1 MRLLCVRLRSAGFS
15 RDPVGTGQP
24 ATPLNSTKA
33 GPACGTAV
41 TSRRQPVAE
50 IILKTQK
57 THAPYPAPLDG
68 LVYPRF
74 SGIPTF
80 MRLPHITR
88 PEELDVALVGVPFDG
103 GTSYRP
109 GPRFGPR
116 NIRVQSAMIRA
127 YNPVLKINPFERLRI
142 ADFGDLPVNPLSIEE
157 TYRLIQGGLKPLL
170 AAGVIPICV
179 GGDHSILLATLRAV
193 HARHGPVA
201 LVQLDS
207 HSDTWDQ
214 YWGSKYSHGTPVRRA
229 IEEGLL
235 RESCILQIGLRGQLY
250 GEDDLEFAREHK
262 IQMVTTEEL
271 LEKGLSPLR
280 RLLKRFGGQP
290 TYLSL
295 DIDVVDPAFA
305 PGTGT
310 PQVGGLSS
318 AQMLGVV
325 RGLQGLK
332 FIACDLVE
340 VSPPYDSADI
350 TSLLAANLLFEM
362 LCLLAF

>member
-1 MRLLCVRLRSAGFS
+1 MKPRK
-15 RDPVGTGQP
+15 
-24 ATPLNSTKA
+24 ST
-33 GPACGTAV
+33 
-41 TSRRQPVAE
+41 Q
-50 IILKTQK
+50 
-57 THAPYPAPLDG
+57 PYPSPLHG

-127 YNPVLKINPFERLRI
+127 YNPVLKINPFEKLRI

-157 TYRLIQGGLKPLL
+157 TYRLIEGGLKPLL
-170 AAGVIPICV
+170 NAGAIPICI

-235 RESCILQIGLRGQLY
+235 REDHILQIGLRGQLY

-271 LEKGLSPLR
+271 LEKGLAPLR

-318 AQMLGVV
+318 AQMLEVV
-325 RGLQGLK
+325 RVLRGLK
-332 FIACDLVE
+332 IIACDLVE
-340 VSPPYDSADI
+340 VSPPYDSAEI

>member
-1 MRLLCVRLRSAGFS
+1 MKVRK
-15 RDPVGTGQP
+15 
-24 ATPLNSTKA
+24 ST
-33 GPACGTAV
+33 
-41 TSRRQPVAE
+41 Q
-50 IILKTQK
+50 
-57 THAPYPAPLDG
+57 PYPAPLDG

-80 MRLPHITR
+80 MRLPHITQ
-88 PEELDVALVGVPFDG
+88 PEGLDVALVGVPFDG

-116 NIRVQSAMIRA
+116 SIRVQSAMIRP
-127 YNPVLKINPFERLRI
+127 YNPVLKINPFEKLRI
-142 ADFGDLPVNPLSIEE
+142 ADFGDLPVNPLSIEQ
-157 TYRLIQGGLKPLL
+157 TYRLIQSGLKPLV
-170 AAGVIPICV
+170 ASGAIPICV

-235 RESCILQIGLRGQLY
+235 REGYILQVGLRGQLY
-250 GEDDLEFAREHK
+250 GEDDLAFAREHK
-262 IQMVTTEEL
+262 LQVITTEEL
-271 LEKGLSPLR
+271 LAKGLAPIR
-280 RLLKRFGGQP
+280 RLLKRFRGQP

-318 AQMLGVV
+318 AQILEVV
-325 RGLQGLK
+325 RALRGLK
-332 FIACDLVE
+332 FIAGDLVE
-340 VSPPYDSADI
+340 VSPPYDSAEI

>member
-1 MRLLCVRLRSAGFS
+1 
-15 RDPVGTGQP
+15 
-24 ATPLNSTKA
+24 
-33 GPACGTAV
+33 
-41 TSRRQPVAE
+41 
-50 IILKTQK
+50 
-57 THAPYPAPLDG
+57 
-68 LVYPRF
+68 
-74 SGIPTF
+74 
-80 MRLPHITR
+80 
-88 PEELDVALVGVPFDG
+88 
-103 GTSYRP
+103 
-109 GPRFGPR
+109 
-116 NIRVQSAMIRA
+116 MIRA

-170 AAGVIPICV
+170 DAGVIPICV

-271 LEKGLSPLR
+271 LEKGLAPLR

-318 AQMLGVV
+318 AQMVEVV
-325 RGLQGLK
+325 RVLRGLK

>member
-1 MRLLCVRLRSAGFS
+1 
-15 RDPVGTGQP
+15 
-24 ATPLNSTKA
+24 
-33 GPACGTAV
+33 
-41 TSRRQPVAE
+41 
-50 IILKTQK
+50 
-57 THAPYPAPLDG
+57 
-68 LVYPRF
+68 
-74 SGIPTF
+74 

-88 PEELDVALVGVPFDG
+88 PEALDVALVGIPFDG

-116 NIRVQSAMIRA
+116 NIRVQSAMIRP
-127 YNPVLKINPFERLRI
+127 YNPVLKVNPFERLRI
-142 ADFGDLPVNPLSIEE
+142 ADFGDLPVNPLGIED
-157 TYRLIQGGLKPLL
+157 TYRLIQSGLKPLL
-170 AAGVIPICV
+170 DSGVIPICV

-201 LVQLDS
+201 LVHLDS

-235 RESCILQIGLRGQLY
+235 RQGYILQIGLRGQLY
-250 GEDDLEFAREHK
+250 GEDDLAFAREHK

-271 LEKGLSPLR
+271 LAKGLVPIR

-318 AQMLGVV
+318 AQVLDVV
-325 RGLQGLK
+325 RVLRGLK
-332 FIACDLVE
+332 FIAGDLVE
-340 VSPPYDSADI
+340 VSPPYDSAEI

-362 LCLLAF
+362 LCLLVF

>member
-1 MRLLCVRLRSAGFS
+1 MKVRK
-15 RDPVGTGQP
+15 
-24 ATPLNSTKA
+24 ST
-33 GPACGTAV
+33 
-41 TSRRQPVAE
+41 Q
-50 IILKTQK
+50 
-57 THAPYPAPLDG
+57 PYPAPLDG

-116 NIRVQSAMIRA
+116 NIRVQSAMIRP
-127 YNPVLKINPFERLRI
+127 YNPVLKINPFEKLRI

-157 TYRLIQGGLKPLL
+157 TYRLIQRGLKPLL
-170 AAGVIPICV
+170 DAEAIPICV

-193 HARHGPVA
+193 HARYGPIA

-235 RESCILQIGLRGQLY
+235 RKGCILQIGLRGQLY
-250 GEDDLEFAREHK
+250 GDDDLAFAGEHK

-271 LEKGLSPLR
+271 LAKGLAPVR
-280 RLLKRFGGQP
+280 RLLKRLSGKP
-290 TYLSL
+290 AYLSL

-318 AQMLGVV
+318 AQVLDVV
-325 RGLQGLK
+325 RALRGLK
-332 FIACDLVE
+332 FVACDLVE
-340 VSPPYDSADI
+340 VSPPYDGVEI

>member
-1 MRLLCVRLRSAGFS
+1 
-15 RDPVGTGQP
+15 
-24 ATPLNSTKA
+24 
-33 GPACGTAV
+33 
-41 TSRRQPVAE
+41 
-50 IILKTQK
+50 
-57 THAPYPAPLDG
+57 
-68 LVYPRF
+68 
-74 SGIPTF
+74 

-88 PEELDVALVGVPFDG
+88 PEDLDVALVGVPFDG
-103 GTSYRP
+103 GTSYRT
-109 GPRFGPR
+109 GSRFGPR
-116 NIRVQSAMIRA
+116 NIRVQSAMIRP

-142 ADFGDLPVNPLSIEE
+142 GDFGDLPVNPLSIEE
-157 TYRLIQGGLKPLL
+157 TYRLVQGGLKALL
-170 AAGVIPICV
+170 DAGVIPICV

-193 HARHGPVA
+193 HDRHGPVA
-201 LVQLDS
+201 LVQLDA

-235 RESCILQIGLRGQLY
+235 REGFILQIGLRGQVY
-250 GEDDLEFAREHK
+250 GEDDLAFAHEHR

-271 LEKGLSPLR
+271 LGKGLVPIR
-280 RLLKRFGGQP
+280 RLLKRFRDRP

-318 AQMLGVV
+318 AQILDLV
-325 RGLQGLK
+325 RTLRGLK
-332 FIACDLVE
+332 FVGCDLVE
-340 VSPPYDSADI
+340 VSPPYDSAEI

-362 LCLLAF
+362 LCLLAG

>member
-1 MRLLCVRLRSAGFS
+1 
-15 RDPVGTGQP
+15 
-24 ATPLNSTKA
+24 
-33 GPACGTAV
+33 
-41 TSRRQPVAE
+41 
-50 IILKTQK
+50 
-57 THAPYPAPLDG
+57 LDG

-116 NIRVQSAMIRA
+116 NIRVQSAMIRP
-127 YNPVLKINPFERLRI
+127 YNPVLKVNPFERLRI
-142 ADFGDLPVNPLSIEE
+142 ADFGDLAVNPLSIED
-157 TYRLIQGGLKPLL
+157 TYRLIQSGLKPLL
-170 AAGVIPICV
+170 DSGVIPICV

-193 HARHGPVA
+193 HARHGPVG
-201 LVQLDS
+201 LVHLDS

-235 RESCILQIGLRGQLY
+235 RQGYIVQIGLRGQLY

-271 LEKGLSPLR
+271 VAKGLAPIR

-318 AQMLGVV
+318 AQVLEVV
-325 RGLQGLK
+325 RVLRGLK
-332 FIACDLVE
+332 FIAGDLVE
-340 VSPPYDSADI
+340 VSPPYDSAEI